1 MTEYVMTIKFD
12 EDKEPYLLDIS
23 SMLYD
28 LELSHDFSV
37 IIANKELY
45 TNYHFNRYF
54 WFRKGRPILQQHRMR
69 ALRIV
74 KESPLILEVVIPSLG
89 AIWILLQIF
98 EKISNWNLNKE
109 KLRLEVE
116 KLRRELNGTKHE
128 ENVSFSEQRWPG
140 NIEMHPHEIEKKLI
154 DRLAEINIKPRE
166 LEIRKHKKTQ

>member
-1 MTEYVMTIKFD
+1 MTIKFH

-28 LELSHDFSV
+28 IELTHDFSV

-45 TNYHFNRYF
+45 SNYHFNRYF
-54 WFRKGRPILQQHRMR
+54 WYRKGRPILKEHRIR
-69 ALRIV
+69 ALRII

-109 KLRLEVE
+109 KLRLEVD
-116 KLRRELNGTKHE
+116 KLRREEITTKRE
-128 ENVSFSEQRWPG
+128 EIEIYSDQQWPE
-140 NIEMHPHEIEKKLI
+140 NIEIDPREIEKKLI
-154 DRLAEINIKPRE
+154 NRLVEINIKPIQI
-166 LEIRKHKKTQ
+166 EIREHKDNKG